1 MRRRGGSHRRL
12 RAALR
17 LAADHRRRVI
27 AQMVAMSL
35 VWAIFQQ
42 RQMDITRVRPV
53 DVAGSGGGVEIIAQR
68 CLDQNDANEVGKQP
82 GSD

>member
-1 MRRRGGSHRRL
+1 
-12 RAALR
+12 
-17 LAADHRRRVI
+17 
-27 AQMVAMSL
+27 MVAMSL